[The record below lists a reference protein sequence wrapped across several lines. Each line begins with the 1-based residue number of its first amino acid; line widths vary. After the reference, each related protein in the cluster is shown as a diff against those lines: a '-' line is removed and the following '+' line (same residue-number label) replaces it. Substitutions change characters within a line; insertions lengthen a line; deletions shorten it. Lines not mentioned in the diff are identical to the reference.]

1 MYSGVL
7 IKTEVARIFIR
18 VTDCDYKPLVHF
30 HWKGG
35 GGANVQA
42 LKCRDKG
49 VGFFSF
55 KKMKLSFK
63 FLHSFGW

>member
-30 HWKGG
+30 LWKGG
-35 GGANVQA
+35 GGEFASPTMQ
-42 LKCRDKG
+42 R
-49 VGFFSF
+49 
-55 KKMKLSFK
+55 
-63 FLHSFGW
+63 